1 MRKHFATNSRK
12 LASSLLGVKQAEI
25 GETLD
30 YLELRLAHQ
39 VTFQQ
44 ARDQM
49 DEREWERVI
58 ELLARIPDESFYTQ
72 RSKLIIEESKRNIL
86 ELQLETDRTARHV
99 AEETAITEKQAR
111 LLAEDRA
118 DKEAEL
124 RVLEEL
130 ERQEA
135 EAKSLEDAHLRA
147 IEEVAKKAAE
157 SRADEEA
164 LLRAN

>member
-1 MRKHFATNSRK
+1 MQPTQENWLVRF
-12 LASSLLGVKQAEI
+12 LGVKHAEI

-30 YLELRLAHQ
+30 DLELRLAHQ

-99 AEETAITEKQAR
+99 AEETAITEKQAQ

-118 DKEAEL
+118 YKKAEL

-157 SRADEEA
+157 SRADKEA